1 MKDNPSNE
9 FNYDEALLYTP
20 GKGRNTWSIY
30 FLGKTDKEET
40 VGFIF
45 RLNIS
50 SLPFGFRYIKMYD
63 TVLAITM
70 HDEKYLF
77 GRDFGEFKDKRD
89 SNPNNLSF
97 MCSCSKLFKS
107 SDELQLAACI
117 PHICV
122 NTSVDYG
129 KGVVGLL
136 EGEKLLKCGE
146 KVTYNFATTN
156 IAGNG
161 VVELDGIEEAV
172 RGVAWVEKKH
182 VAFPKGKLK
191 KNNINATKINFIPD
205 GEERRY
211 SFMAQYD
218 VSDEK
223 GEYWFAEMESD
234 GTFNVREIKPD
245 PIHNDKMWFSNN
257 TGISYQIPFHIID
270 PYLKLDVFVTP
281 KIIDQEVYSPYK
293 RNREGEYIG
302 IGAFEGTIDG
312 ADIKGLCTIEMS
324 Q

>member
-107 SDELQLAACI
+107 SDE
-117 PHICV
+117 
-122 NTSVDYG
+122 
-129 KGVVGLL
+129 
-136 EGEKLLKCGE
+136 
-146 KVTYNFATTN
+146 F
-156 IAGNG
+156 
-161 VVELDGIEEAV
+161 
-172 RGVAWVEKKH
+172 
-182 VAFPKGKLK
+182 
-191 KNNINATKINFIPD
+191 TK
-205 GEERRY
+205 
-211 SFMAQYD
+211 M
-218 VSDEK
+218 
-223 GEYWFAEMESD
+223 
-234 GTFNVREIKPD
+234 
-245 PIHNDKMWFSNN
+245 
-257 TGISYQIPFHIID
+257 IPFA
-270 PYLKLDVFVTP
+270 PAL
-281 KIIDQEVYSPYK
+281 E
-293 RNREGEYIG
+293 
-302 IGAFEGTIDG
+302 A
-312 ADIKGLCTIEMS
+312 A
-324 Q
+324 